1 MYKNFSKIYDKFME
15 NCDYDK
21 WCELL
26 EDIIVKEK
34 DKTEKILDLGC
45 GTGEILKRIS
55 RKYKCSGLD
64 ISKEMIEEAKKK
76 TNEVKF
82 FLGDMRVFNTLEK
95 YDVVFSF
102 FDTINHLKSLEELL
116 DTFNSVSNCLGEKG
130 IYIFD
135 VVDRK
140 FMKKMFKKNIFI
152 EERDEFTLIWEHK
165 IDKKKL
171 LDVIKARYFIK
182 NEKGTYEKYDENYE
196 KKIFSETEIKE
207 VIKYSDLKLEKI
219 LKNNYL
225 AGERYFYILRKI

>member
-1 MYKNFSKIYDKFME
+1 MYKIFSKIYDEFME
-15 NCDYDK
+15 SCDYDK

-26 EDIIVKEK
+26 EEIIVKER
-34 DKTEKILDLGC
+34 DETENILDLGC
-45 GTGEILKRIS
+45 GTGELLKRIS

-64 ISKEMIEEAKKK
+64 ISKEMIEKAKKK
-76 TNEVKF
+76 INGATF

-95 YDVVFSF
+95 YDVIFSF

-116 DTFNSVSNCLGEKG
+116 DTFNSVSNCLRKNG

-140 FMKKMFKKNIFI
+140 FMKQMFKEKILI
-152 EERDEFTLIWEHK
+152 EERDEFTLIWEHE

-182 NEKGTYEKYDENYE
+182 NKKGTYDKYHEIYE
-196 KKIFSETEIKE
+196 KKIFSEEEIKE
-207 VIKYSDLKLEKI
+207 VIKFTDLKLEKI
-219 LKNNYL
+219 LKNDYL